1 MNADQLI
8 ELGSAQR
15 DGELLAPGGSNVC
28 FTPLNGR
35 CYRLRIELPSGGAV
49 SAVIAGLAIKV
60 EAPPPD
66 PPPNETDTS

>member
-1 MNADQLI
+1 VTADHLI
-8 ELGSAQR
+8 AIGFERCGG
-15 DGELLAPGGSNVC
+15 DLLAPDGSNVC

-60 EAPPPD
+60 TPPD
-66 PPPNETDTS
+66 PPPKTDTS